1 MAEKLIILTAVGPK
15 DRPGIIAALSLAV
28 LQAGG
33 NLDDATMTRLH
44 GAFATMI
51 AARIDEG
58 AIEPLH
64 HRLDGLSRDLDLHIV
79 LDQLDGTAAE
89 GPANRVSGPDHMITV
104 YGADHPGI
112 VHHVAALLE
121 QHHAN
126 ITDLETRLT
135 NESGEPLYV
144 MMVETSGGDWGNL
157 PHALAEM
164 GRTLAVDVSF
174 SVIDEET
181 L

>member
-1 MAEKLIILTAVGPK
+1 MAEKLIILTAVGPR

-51 AARIDEG
+51 AARIDEDS
-58 AIEPLH
+58 IESLH
-64 HRLDGLSRDLDLHIV
+64 DRLDGLSRDLDLHIV
-79 LDQLDGTAAE
+79 LDQLDGAAD
-89 GPANRVSGPDHMITV
+89 GAASFIGGPDHIITV

-121 QHHAN
+121 QHQTN

-135 NESGEPLYV
+135 NESGEPIYV
-144 MMVETSGGDWGNL
+144 MMVETSGGDWSNL

-174 SVIDEET
+174 SVIDQET

>member
-1 MAEKLIILTAVGPK
+1 MGEKLIILTAVGPR

-33 NLDDATMTRLH
+33 NLNDATMTRLH

-64 HRLDGLSRDLDLHIV
+64 DSLDGLSRNLDLHIV
-79 LDQLDGTAAE
+79 LDQLDGTADGA
-89 GPANRVSGPDHMITV
+89 ANHVSGPDHIVTV

-121 QHHAN
+121 QYQAN

-135 NESGEPLYV
+135 NESGEPIYV
-144 MMVETSGGDWGNL
+144 MMVETSGGDWSNL

-174 SVIDEET
+174 SVMDEET

>member
-15 DRPGIIAALSLAV
+15 DRPGIIASLTLAV

-51 AARIDEG
+51 AARIDEA
-58 AIEPLH
+58 AIEPLND
-64 HRLDGLSRDLDLHIV
+64 RLDDLSRELDLHIV
-79 LDQLDGTAAE
+79 LDQLDGTPESSAVS
-89 GPANRVSGPDHMITV
+89 ANRPDHIITV

-121 QHHAN
+121 QHGVN

-135 NESGEPLYV
+135 SESGGSVYV
-144 MMVETSGGDWGNL
+144 MMVETSGGNWSNL
-157 PHALAEM
+157 PHALAEL
-164 GRTLAVDVSF
+164 GRTQAVDASF
-174 SVIDEET
+174 SLIDEET